1 MAVSP
6 EPQQLTLA
14 TRTPRHRSIK
24 WSAVDADE
32 IAAWVAELD
41 FEVAE
46 PIRAALV
53 RAVQSSDLGY
63 PPLDDPVLSGAVAGW
78 YAEQFDHRFDPDR
91 VILLPDVMRGVRLAI
106 ELWTAAGEGVLT
118 TTPVYPPFLEA
129 VAESGR
135 RLVAAPLTAGRDRYE
150 LDLEAVAGGLRDG
163 ARVVLLSNPHNPTG
177 RVFSRDELDHV
188 GHLVVDHDAW
198 LVADEIH
205 APLVL
210 PGAAHTAVAS
220 LSPEIAARTLT
231 LTSASKGW
239 NVPGAKAAV
248 AICGDDAMRER
259 FRHLPPDALFG
270 ASPLGVHATVA
281 ALTDGRAWLSSLLT
295 VLDGNRRLLAALLA
309 EHLPGVGYRVPE
321 AGYLAWLDVRS
332 QPIPPGDRAAAWFL
346 REARVRLSA
355 GEDFGEPGRGHVRLN
370 FGTSPDVLTE
380 MVRRLAE
387 AVGRG
392 RVRPP
397 GPTG

>member
-1 MAVSP
+1 MSPDP
-6 EPQQLTLA
+6 EPLRLV

-24 WSAVDADE
+24 WSAVDPDE

-46 PIRAALV
+46 PIRVALV
-53 RAVQSSDLGY
+53 RAVEASDLGY
-63 PPLDDPVLSGAVAGW
+63 PPLDDPVLSEAVAGW
-78 YAEQFDHRFDPDR
+78 YTQQFGYRFDPER
-91 VILLPDVMRGVRLAI
+91 VVLLPDVMRGVTLAI
-106 ELWTAAGEGVLT
+106 ELWSAPGEGVLT
-118 TTPVYPPFLEA
+118 TTPVYPPFLQA
-129 VAESGR
+129 TAESGR
-135 RLVAAPLTAGRDRYE
+135 RLVAAPLAAGRDRYE
-150 LDLEAVAGGLRDG
+150 LDLDAFAQGLRDG

-177 RVFSRDELDHV
+177 RVFSRDELAAI
-188 GHLVVDHDAW
+188 GRLVIEHGAW

-210 PGAAHTAVAS
+210 PGAAHTPVAS

-239 NVPGAKAAV
+239 NVPGVKV
-248 AICGDDAMRER
+248 GIAICGDDAMRER
-259 FRHLPPDALFG
+259 FRHLAPDALFG

-281 ALTDGRAWLSSLLT
+281 ALTEGQAWLSSLLA
-295 VLDGNRRLLAALLA
+295 VLDGNRRLLSALLA
-309 EHLPGVGYRVPE
+309 ERLPGVGYRTPE
-321 AGYLAWLDVRS
+321 AGYLAWLDVRAL
-332 QPIPPGDRAAAWFL
+332 PIPPGDRAAAWFQ

-355 GEDFGEPGRGHVRLN
+355 GEDFGEPGQGHVRLN

-380 MVRRLAE
+380 MVRRLAQ
-387 AVGRG
+387 ATARAPVGSS
-392 RVRPP
+392 